1 MPRAN
6 VSPIR
11 TPSGGVWMQAPT
23 GILEV
28 DLDALA
34 ENFRRLQAEAGV
46 AELAPAVKADAYG
59 LGLAPVAR
67 TLATAG
73 ARRFFVAN
81 LGEGLAL
88 RRLLSTAGVFVLN
101 GPLPGEERD
110 YVAEDLVPVLNTLE
124 QVRLWQAAAGA
135 AGRPLAAVLHLD
147 CGINRLGLT
156 PAEAARLA
164 AEPARLEGLA
174 VGLVMGHL
182 ACADEPGNP
191 ANAEQRDRFRRTADA
206 LPATARQAPR
216 SLAASCGLFLGPDFR
231 LDLARPG
238 YALYGGN
245 PTPGR
250 PNPMRPVVSLQ
261 ARILQAR
268 RVDPP
273 AGVGYGATHRVERP
287 AQLVTL
293 AIGYADGLFRALSNR
308 GRLVV
313 DGQALPI
320 VGRISMDLT
329 VVDAS
334 ALPAERLAPG
344 GFAEILGPGQ
354 DIDALAADAG
364 TIGYEVLTALGR
376 RHRRVYRGGE
386 GEV

>member
-1 MPRAN
+1 
-6 VSPIR
+6 
-11 TPSGGVWMQAPT
+11 MQAPT
-23 GILEV
+23 GILEI

-34 ENFRRLQAEAGV
+34 ENFRRLQREAAG

-67 TLATAG
+67 TLAAAG
-73 ARRFFVAN
+73 AGRFFVAN

-88 RRLLSTAGVFVLN
+88 RRLLPAAGVFVLN

-110 YVAEDLVPVLNTLE
+110 YLAEALVPVLNTLA
-124 QVRLWQAAAGA
+124 QVRLWQGAARA
-135 AGRPLAAVLHLD
+135 AGRPLAAALHLD

-164 AEPARLEGLA
+164 AEPARLDGLA
-174 VGLVMGHL
+174 IDLVMGHL
-182 ACADEPGNP
+182 ASADDAGNP
-191 ANAEQRDRFRRTADA
+191 ANAEQRDRFRRAADA
-206 LPATARQAPR
+206 LPAAARRAPR

-250 PNPMRPVVSLQ
+250 PNPMRPVVGLK

-313 DGQALPI
+313 DGQAVPI

-334 ALPAERLAPG
+334 ALPPERLSPG

-376 RHRRVYRGGE
+376 RHRRVYCGGPS
-386 GEV
+386 GEPAEV

>member
-1 MPRAN
+1 
-6 VSPIR
+6 
-11 TPSGGVWMQAPT
+11 MQAPT
-23 GILEV
+23 GILDI

-34 ENFRRLQAEAGV
+34 GNYRRICREAGG
-46 AELAPAVKADAYG
+46 AEVAPAVKADAYG
-59 LGLAPVAR
+59 LGLEPVAR
-67 TLATAG
+67 TLAAAG

-81 LGEGLAL
+81 LAEGLAL
-88 RRLLSTAGVFVLN
+88 RAMLPAAGCLVLN

-110 YVAEDLVPVLNTLE
+110 YIASRLVPVLNTLD
-124 QVRLWQAAAGA
+124 QVELWGAAERA
-135 AGRPLAAVLHLD
+135 AGRALPAALHLD
-147 CGINRLGLT
+147 SGINRLGLT
-156 PAEAARLA
+156 PAESARLA
-164 AEPARLEGLA
+164 ADPALLRDLSVE
-174 VGLVMGHL
+174 LVMSHL
-182 ACADEPGNP
+182 ACSDEPAHPGN
-191 ANAEQRDRFRRTADA
+191 AAQLARFRQAADA
-206 LPATARQAPR
+206 LPGPAAVAPR
-216 SLAASCGLFLGPDFR
+216 SLAASCGIFLGRDYC
-231 LDLARPG
+231 LQLVRPG

-250 PNPMRPVVSLQ
+250 PNPMQPVVRLQ

-287 AQLVTL
+287 AYLVTL

-308 GRLVV
+308 GRLVI

-334 ALPAERLAPG
+334 ALPAERLPPG

-354 DIDALAADAG
+354 DIDALAAAAG

-376 RHRRVYRGGE
+376 RHRRVYRGGTA
-386 GEV
+386 GA